1 MKQLF
6 TLVTIFISLLT
17 TAQDSIIGKK
27 ERKPVRI
34 FSATK
39 TINARTTEVTGK
51 GKMDFNVTHNFGD
64 MAGDNGGI
72 KRFFGLD
79 NAADIRIGF
88 HIGLGHKTDFVFARA
103 KGAGLVQNLWEFGIK
118 HQLLQQKQDDPTHPL
133 SVAVYAN
140 AVISSQTRNA
150 FDNQDNSFENLGDR
164 TSNVIQIILAKKV
177 GKVSVQLNPTYMTRG
192 YAISYDQQSMFA
204 MGGAIRLPLVS
215 NRLNLVVDYFHPF
228 RNQDSK
234 DSFAVNDNIK
244 FYDPLGVGFEILTSG
259 HIFRL
264 NFTNAT
270 EILEN
275 RFIPRTIT
283 SWGKGQ
289 FRWGFTISRAFTLW
303 REKR

>member
-17 TAQDSIIGKK
+17 TAQDSIIGKE